1 MTPDSVRQAKE
12 VLVKLIEDL
21 VFEPERDALTTA
33 LTIINE
39 WEKQTHSA
47 QYRRVEILTAELAR
61 LQGIDKY
68 LQEELARYKN
78 ALIEIT
84 MIDIADNR
92 ARDIAKQ
99 SLAGEKE
106 II

>member
-12 VLVKLIEDL
+12 VLKRLNKIQKVQADYKDVFAIEK
-21 VFEPERDALTTA
+21 AIGMIA
-33 LTIINE
+33 
-39 WEKQTHSA
+39 
-47 QYRRVEILTAELAR
+47 
-61 LQGIDKY
+61 
-68 LQEELARYKN
+68 ELARYKN